1 MAGGRP
7 SDDRQRRRRRGSTE
21 RGSAQRGSSE
31 RRSGWARP
39 REGAASRRPGGQGPG
54 RPPRRSPPRS
64 LTGGAFKLSS
74 TRRAAVLAML
84 VCAMALS
91 VAVPL
96 RTYWGQR
103 QELAD
108 QQRQRADLSQQV
120 GALEQRR
127 SELSDPAH
135 VQGEVR
141 QRLGYVRPGETP
153 YIVETSPAQPAQPP
167 PGALDPG
174 VPGVPGPGE
183 LPWYERVWDSLTG
196 G

>member
-1 MAGGRP
+1 MASGRP
-7 SDDRQRRRRRGSTE
+7 SDDRQRRRRRG
-21 RGSAQRGSSE
+21 GSSVG
-31 RRSGWARP
+31 RRPHRPRP
-39 REGAASRRPGGQGPG
+39 RENTAARRPGGQGSA
-54 RPPRRSPPRS
+54 RSPRQS

-108 QQRQRADLSQQV
+108 QQRARTELSQQV
-120 GALEQRR
+120 GELHQRH

-135 VQGEVR
+135 MQSEVR

-153 YIVETSPAQPAQPP
+153 YIVSAQQPP
-167 PGALDPG
+167 PQSPPPDVLLDRGDVGTPEQGAQ
-174 VPGVPGPGE
+174 
-183 LPWYERVWDSLTG
+183 PWYARLWNSLTG